1 MRGVGQTLVKPWPHG
16 MVVKVLLAKSPVCEA
31 SMAWLAGSRCVS
43 SSACCAAWVVCAA
56 CCCHPRWKVAGLL
69 SSASKGVAV
78 KAGPK
83 DA

>member
-43 SSACCAAWVVCAA
+43 SSACCAAQLVVAIRVGRLPGHCL
-56 CCCHPRWKVAGLL
+56 PLL
-69 SSASKGVAV
+69 GVAV

-83 DA
+83 GA